1 MSLDKQTTMKLNL
14 LARGESRRGWIR
26 LGNGASISGGRASES
41 KNNKC
46 YASSYR
52 HGGVGGVRMLRS
64 VIETSREILIDAKV
78 NKATKA
84 THIASPSDKNVMLHE
99 EVGVANMSDDAPVMG
114 CGAKE
119 PYLVDVNRE
128 VGLTLTMSAH
138 SRRCDG
144 W

>member
-1 MSLDKQTTMKLNL
+1 
-14 LARGESRRGWIR
+14 
-26 LGNGASISGGRASES
+26 
-41 KNNKC
+41 
-46 YASSYR
+46 
-52 HGGVGGVRMLRS
+52 MLRS
-64 VIETSREILIDAKV
+64 VIETSREILIDAKI

-128 VGLTLTMSAH
+128 ETDVRWLRNQIATTIKFKNFNEHYTNKQRVNQTGNGKLDSELEELLRKAGCGRSA
-138 SRRCDG
+138 RPV
-144 W
+144 